1 MTVTCTNVHY
11 YDVDWE
17 TVNPKFGLE
26 IKEVI
31 PGYFGR
37 VGTIKKVRNH
47 EYYVS
52 EESREMDKSRVI
64 KN

>member
-26 IKEVI
+26 I
-31 PGYFGR
+31 
-37 VGTIKKVRNH
+37 RN
-47 EYYVS
+47 ERGDTWVLW
-52 EESREMDKSRVI
+52 
-64 KN
+64 